1 MDRYQPI
8 FLQLLANQ
16 STLMLGMMAMMADG
30 VTHEQK
36 TDILLK
42 LRENVQAVQNVVRLA
57 GLIAVEIEGE

>member
-30 VTHEQK
+30 VTPEQK

-42 LRENVQAVQNVVRLA
+42 LRENVQSVQNVIKLSN
-57 GLIAVEIEGE
+57 LPQLTE